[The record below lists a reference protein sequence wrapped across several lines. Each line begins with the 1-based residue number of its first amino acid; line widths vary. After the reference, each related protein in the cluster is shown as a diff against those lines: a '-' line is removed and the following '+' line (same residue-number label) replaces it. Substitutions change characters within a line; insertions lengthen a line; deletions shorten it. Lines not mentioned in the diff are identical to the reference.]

1 MYSHD
6 FQVGDKVC
14 TLADPS
20 FGRPIKILE
29 GIVESKWTSPRG
41 DEFAYDIRHANG
53 IVYGN
58 IPGIFVHDS
67 LEALHDAI
75 TCNLESAVENADMS
89 VSYYTRH
96 LEAAKRDKA
105 RLQRM
110 LQEWRQEVRK
120 AATDKQS
127 EEQHDRPPLLLSE
140 DAIKEMDT
148 WKGFGPHGPCPR
160 CGSKYYN
167 RANSKTDWWVCC
179 DCGFSYK
186 ESDK

>member
-1 MYSHD
+1 MCNHD
-6 FQVGDKVC
+6 FQVGDRVC

-29 GIVESKWTSPRG
+29 GVVESKWTSPRG

-67 LEALHDAI
+67 LKALHGAI

-110 LQEWRQEVRK
+110 LQEWRQEVLGCNS
-120 AATDKQS
+120 D
-127 EEQHDRPPLLLSE
+127 
-140 DAIKEMDT
+140 
-148 WKGFGPHGPCPR
+148 
-160 CGSKYYN
+160 
-167 RANSKTDWWVCC
+167 ANSQ
-179 DCGFSYK
+179 K
-186 ESDK
+186 ETTNNNQ